1 MTLIKCENLKIG
13 YSNNKVLNK
22 VNLEINN
29 GEFICI
35 VGNNG
40 TGKTTLVKTLLRL
53 TPAISGR
60 IVYDH
65 TVKNTM
71 GYLQQNL
78 QVNEDFPATVYEIVL
93 SGCLS
98 KMGYRMFYGKKEKE
112 LALSYMKELGIL
124 ELKSMPF
131 KRLSGGQ
138 QQRVLIARALC
149 STDKILFLDEPLKG
163 LDFNASNQLFEIIS
177 HINKE
182 YGVTI
187 VMITHN
193 IEIALKYISK
203 IVYLD
208 LGESFVGTP
217 KEFLESEYA
226 KSLVGGDDHD
236 DPSQH

>member
-1 MTLIKCENLKIG
+1 MSLIKCENLKIG
-13 YSNNKVLNK
+13 YTSNKVLNN

-40 TGKTTLVKTLLRL
+40 TGKSTLVKTLLRL
-53 TPAISGR
+53 IPAISGK
-60 IVYDH
+60 IIYDH

-78 QVNEDFPATVYEIVL
+78 SINEEFPATVYEIVL

-98 KMGYRMFYGKKEKE
+98 KLGYRVFYGKKEKE

-124 ELKSMPF
+124 ELKNRPF

-149 STDKILFLDEPLKG
+149 STEKILFLDEPLKG
-163 LDFNASNQLFEIIS
+163 LDVNASNQLFEIIS

-203 IVYLD
+203 IVYLEIGD
-208 LGESFVGTP
+208 SFVGTP
-217 KEFLESEYA
+217 KEFLESKYA
-226 KSLVGGDDHD
+226 QTYIGGEDHHD
-236 DPSQH
+236 HYQQ

>member
-13 YSNNKVLNK
+13 YSSNKVLNK

-124 ELKSMPF
+124 ELKNMPF

-149 STDKILFLDEPLKG
+149 STEKILFLDEPLKG
-163 LDFNASNQLFEIIS
+163 LDYNASNQLFEIIS

-208 LGESFVGTP
+208 LGKSFVGTP
-217 KEFLESEYA
+217 KEFLESEYS

>member
-13 YSNNKVLNK
+13 YSSNKVLNK

-112 LALSYMKELGIL
+112 LALGYMKELGIL
-124 ELKSMPF
+124 ELKNVPF

-149 STDKILFLDEPLKG
+149 STEKILFLDEPLKG

-208 LGESFVGTP
+208 LGKSFTGTP

-236 DPSQH
+236 DLSQH

>member
-1 MTLIKCENLKIG
+1 MTLIKCDNLKIG
-13 YSNNKVLNK
+13 YSSNKVLNK

-112 LALSYMKELGIL
+112 LALGYMKELGIL
-124 ELKSMPF
+124 ELKNMPF

-149 STDKILFLDEPLKG
+149 STEKILFLDEPLKG

-208 LGESFVGTP
+208 LGKSFVGTP

>member
-13 YSNNKVLNK
+13 YGANNVINK

-53 TPAISGR
+53 IPAVSGR
-60 IVYDH
+60 IIYDH
-65 TVKNTM
+65 SVKNTM

-78 QVNEDFPATVYEIVL
+78 HVNEDFPATVYEIVI

-98 KMGYRMFYGKKEKE
+98 KMGYRTFYGKKEKE

-124 ELKSMPF
+124 ELKNTPF
-131 KRLSGGQ
+131 KKLSGGQ

-149 STDKILFLDEPLKG
+149 STEKILFLDEPLKG
-163 LDFNASNQLFEIIS
+163 LDVSASNQLFEIIS

-182 YGVTI
+182 FGVTI

-193 IEIALKYISK
+193 IEVALKYISK
-203 IVYLD
+203 IVYLEK
-208 LGESFVGTP
+208 GENFVGTP
-217 KEFLESEYA
+217 KDFLESKFSE
-226 KSLVGGDDHD
+226 KFLGGEDHD
-236 DPSQH
+236 DPN

>member
-1 MTLIKCENLKIG
+1 MSLIKCENLKIG
-13 YSNNKVLNK
+13 YSSNKVLNK
-22 VNLEINN
+22 INLEINN

-40 TGKTTLVKTLLRL
+40 TGKSTLVKTLLRL
-53 TPAISGR
+53 TPALSGR
-60 IVYDH
+60 ITYDH

-78 QVNEDFPATVYEIVL
+78 AINEEFPATVYEIVL

-98 KMGYRMFYGKKEKE
+98 KLGYRMFYGKKEKE

-124 ELKSMPF
+124 ELKNRPF
-131 KRLSGGQ
+131 KKLSGGQ

-149 STDKILFLDEPLKG
+149 STEKILFLDEPFKG
-163 LDFNASNQLFEIIS
+163 LDYNASNQLFEIIS

-182 YGVTI
+182 FGVTI

-193 IEIALKYISK
+193 IELALKYISK
-203 IVYLD
+203 VVYLEIGD
-208 LGESFVGTP
+208 SFVGTP
-217 KEFLESEYA
+217 KEFLESTHA
-226 KSLVGGDDHD
+226 KTYIGGDDHD
-236 DPSQH
+236 DHYQQ